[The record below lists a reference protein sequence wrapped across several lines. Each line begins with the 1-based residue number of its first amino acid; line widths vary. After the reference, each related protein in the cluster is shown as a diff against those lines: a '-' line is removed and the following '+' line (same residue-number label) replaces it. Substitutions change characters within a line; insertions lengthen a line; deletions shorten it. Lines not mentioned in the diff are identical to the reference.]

1 MMPAWL
7 AYTLITVVFWGVWGF
22 ESKLLVDRASPYTGQ
37 ALFTFGLLIPAV
49 IVLFSPKR
57 FAGKQRGRGFFFAV
71 LTGLLGG
78 IGNIAFFAALTK
90 GNASVVVPLTSLSP
104 LVTVLVGVVALKE
117 NMRWFQYL
125 GLVLALIAIYLLSL

>member
-7 AYTLITVVFWGVWGF
+7 AYTLIPVVFWGVWGF

-37 ALFTFGLLIPAV
+37 VLYTFGLVIPAV
-49 IVLFSPKR
+49 IVLFSRKR
-57 FAGKQRGRGFFFAV
+57 FAGTRRGRGFFYAV

-78 IGNIAFFAALTK
+78 IGNIAFFVALTK

-117 NMRWFQYL
+117 SMREFQYL